1 MSPAAPDNLRPDP
14 DDVDGTPSGYDIESA
29 PVEIEQP
36 RRAAS
41 ATFVVEGQAG
51 DAATL
56 RAAMDPANQ
65 SLGEALRL
73 SYRILQL
80 VILVLVVLFLF
91 SGFQTVQEG
100 STGVRTLFGRIVGEP
115 GQEQLGPGFTPFWP
129 YPAGEIVTLP
139 LKRAVEVDRAFWP
152 RLRRGDVTMEQAM
165 ERASDNDMFKPGE
178 DGTLIT
184 ADGDL
189 VHLRIA
195 AEYTIDD
202 AVDFLG
208 RIDPAKS
215 DKIVQR
221 VLQRAAVHAAASMT
235 AADIIDLREEPV
247 IAIRTGAQRTLDAIG
262 SGLTLVDPTL
272 PLRSLPFAVRNET
285 PKVQAARQEAQAAV
299 VKASE
304 SAEKSLT
311 AAAGEKYGEI
321 VVRIRAYEEALAAG
335 EEKLADGRIAAIIEQ
350 LEGPLT
356 SGEASR
362 ILGRAKAYQSQVDAT
377 VGNDYQRYLS
387 LLPAYK
393 ENPRL
398 LIQNL
403 WLDAYQEVLEE
414 PLLEIVSV
422 PFDLGS
428 LNIAAKSSS
437 ELMQER
443 RRADLERRKN
453 EANSASM
460 TGAPQMLWGRDTARP
475 GGKNRRLERG
485 ADAGFGKGGGS

>member
-1 MSPAAPDNLRPDP
+1 MTPVPSGDHRPDA
-14 DDVDGTPSGYDIESA
+14 DGGEPTPSGYEIESS
-29 PVEIEQP
+29 PMEVEAP

-41 ATFVVEGQAG
+41 ATFVVEGQVG
-51 DAATL
+51 DQATL

-73 SYRILQL
+73 SYRILQI

-129 YPAGEIVTLP
+129 YPAGEIVTVP

-152 RLRRGDVTMEQAM
+152 RLRRGDLTMEQAM
-165 ERASDNDMFKPGE
+165 ERATDNDMFKPGE
-178 DGTLIT
+178 DGSLIT

-215 DKIVQR
+215 DTIVKR

-235 AADIIDLREEPV
+235 AADLIDLREEPV
-247 IAIRTGAQRTLDAIG
+247 MAIRTGAQRTLDAIG
-262 SGLTLVDPTL
+262 SGLTLVDPSL
-272 PLRSLPFAVRNET
+272 PMRSLPFAVRNET

-311 AAAGEKYGEI
+311 AAAGEQYGEI
-321 VVRIRAYEEALAAG
+321 VARIRAYEEALSAGDNAAA
-335 EEKLADGRIAAIIEQ
+335 EQRIAAIIEQ
-350 LEGPLT
+350 LEAPVT

-362 ILGRAKAYQSQVDAT
+362 ILGRAKAYQSQIDAT
-377 VGNDYQRYLS
+377 VGNDYRRYVS
-387 LLPAYK
+387 LLPAYR
-393 ENPRL
+393 ENPTL

-403 WLDAYQEVLEE
+403 WLDAYQHVLEE
-414 PLLEIVSV
+414 PLLEIVSL
-422 PFDLGS
+422 PWDLGS
-428 LNIAAKSSS
+428 LNIAAKSSGD
-437 ELMQER
+437 LMQER
-443 RRADLERRKN
+443 RRAEIERRKN
-453 EANSASM
+453 EANRDAM
-460 TGAPQMLWGRDTARP
+460 MGAPYLQWGRDTAGP
-475 GGKNRRLERG
+475 GGKNRRLDRTAEG
-485 ADAGFGKGGGS
+485 GFGKGGGS